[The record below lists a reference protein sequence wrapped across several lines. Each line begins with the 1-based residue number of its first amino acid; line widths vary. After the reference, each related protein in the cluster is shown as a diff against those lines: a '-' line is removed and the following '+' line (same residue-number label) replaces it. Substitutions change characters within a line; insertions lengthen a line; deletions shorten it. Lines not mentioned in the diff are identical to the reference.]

1 MDRTNGNRRSKPFQ
15 SLSTP
20 NPKTAIMKE
29 FFKYVLATIVG
40 FICVTAFMG
49 IMSLIMFFSIMATS
63 DTQPTVS
70 DGSVLRIELS
80 GTVSERVTENPFAEL
95 MGNKALASQGLD
107 DLLKAIK
114 VAKTNDKIKGIYLE
128 GGLLSADFASL
139 EELRKALVDFK
150 KSKKF
155 VVAYADQYTQ
165 GSYYLASAA
174 DKVWLNP
181 SGMLDWH
188 GIASQ
193 PIFFTDLMK
202 KVGVKMQVF
211 KVGTF
216 KSAVEPYILTE
227 MSEPN
232 RQQVQSFIGDIW
244 QHFCQDV
251 SASRK
256 ISTDSLNAFAD
267 RYVTF
272 AEANDYVRLKMVD
285 ELTYIDQVRTKL
297 QKLSQQDKVN
307 FISPAELAKLDVP
320 ASSSND
326 IAIYYAEGTI
336 VDVSTQSPLNSTQSE
351 IVGSKVVSD
360 LDKLAKDESVKAV
373 VLRINSGGGSAYASE
388 QMWRAVQQLK
398 AKKPVVVSMSGMA
411 ASGGYYLSCGAD
423 YIVADKTTL
432 TGSIGIFGMVPD
444 ASELLT
450 DKLGLHFDVVKTNV
464 SSDFGAMGRGFNAA
478 ESAAMQ
484 NYVNRGYRLFL
495 KRVADGRK
503 MTPEQVDKIAQGRVW
518 TGNQA
523 LKIKLVDKLG
533 TLNDA
538 VAEAAKRAK
547 LQDYAICTFPAKTP
561 WFEQL
566 MNETTQR
573 DYLEEKLQS
582 ALGVYYEPL
591 RFVSTYDKHNVLQAR
606 MFYVPNFQ

>member
-1 MDRTNGNRRSKPFQ
+1 
-15 SLSTP
+15 
-20 NPKTAIMKE
+20 MKE

-70 DGSVLRIELS
+70 DGSVLRIELN
-80 GTVSERVTENPFAEL
+80 GTVSERATETPFAEL

-150 KSKKF
+150 QSKKF

>member
-1 MDRTNGNRRSKPFQ
+1 
-15 SLSTP
+15 
-20 NPKTAIMKE
+20 MKE

-70 DGSVLRIELS
+70 DGSVLRIELN
-80 GTVSERVTENPFAEL
+80 GTVSERATENPFAEL

-150 KSKKF
+150 QSKKF

-326 IAIYYAEGTI
+326 IAIYYAAGTI

>member
-1 MDRTNGNRRSKPFQ
+1 
-15 SLSTP
+15 
-20 NPKTAIMKE
+20 MKE

-70 DGSVLRIELS
+70 NGSVLRIELN
-80 GTVSERVTENPFAEL
+80 GTVSERATENPFAEL

-150 KSKKF
+150 QSKKF

>member
-1 MDRTNGNRRSKPFQ
+1 
-15 SLSTP
+15 
-20 NPKTAIMKE
+20 MKE

-70 DGSVLRIELS
+70 DGSVLRIELN
-80 GTVSERVTENPFAEL
+80 GTVSERATENPFVEL

-150 KSKKF
+150 QSKKF

>member
-1 MDRTNGNRRSKPFQ
+1 
-15 SLSTP
+15 
-20 NPKTAIMKE
+20 MKE

-63 DTQPTVS
+63 DTQPMVS
-70 DGSVLRIELS
+70 DGSVLRIELN
-80 GTVSERVTENPFAEL
+80 GTVSERVTENPFAKL

-150 KSKKF
+150 QSKKF

-272 AEANDYVRLKMVD
+272 AEASDYVRLKMVD

-326 IAIYYAEGTI
+326 IAIYYAEGNI

-573 DYLEEKLQS
+573 DYLEEKLQT